1 MQIKGFYE
9 VDENFITIYSEDN
22 TIYTIAVNTGDWGSR
37 KFSEKDYNQW
47 KASAEEEA
55 GHPLKYGE
63 FTLSE

>member
-1 MQIKGFYE
+1 MKIRGLYE
-9 VDENFITIYSEDN
+9 VDSNFITIYGEDN
-22 TIYTIAVNTGDWGSR
+22 TIYTIAVNTGDWGAR
-37 KFSEKDYNQW
+37 KLSEKDYYQM